1 MLSKHAL
8 PSLAVHACCC
18 LSTGGASLAVHACC
32 CLSTG
37 GGVHQS
43 GWCLPMYVSEGM
55 SCSQMNGFH
64 ARLQLHP
71 QRRSRSCLA
80 YVCRL
85 RPSPT
90 ILFVLIPGERQPVSV
105 ITSIVSHLLYKSPVR
120 VRSAS
125 SPAQGHIYN
134 ISRLEKI
141 RLLCEGE
148 SV

>member
-1 MLSKHAL
+1 MHWHTFCKPLKAI
-8 PSLAVHACCC
+8 CCQ
-18 LSTGGASLAVHACC
+18 STHCRVWQFMHVVAYPPGVPSLAVHACC

-105 ITSIVSHLLYKSPVR
+105 ITSIVSHLLYKAR
-120 VRSAS
+120 S
-125 SPAQGHIYN
+125 SPPVQARQHSA
-134 ISRLEKI
+134 ISIL
-141 RLLCEGE
+141 
-148 SV
+148 S